1 MLQIYG
7 AKLAIFWFKIIDVVG
22 QMYCSLFQRKLRKI
36 WEQYKVKNGSYNFQ
50 SKLERSNSYPGN
62 LNYKIRLI

>member
-1 MLQIYG
+1 MLQIYK
-7 AKLAIFWFKIIDVVG
+7 AKLAIFWFKIIDFVG

-36 WEQYKVKNGSYNFQ
+36 WEQYKVKNGNYNFQ

-62 LNYKIRLI
+62 LNYKRRLI